1 MLAPEITYFGLSL
14 LAAYISFTIV
24 QININFAYYFFF
36 MTRVASKTSNAG
48 YLEAK
53 SEGRRFNFKTLVRLL
68 YLQFFAP
75 IIITFLFMQ
84 ELTGSL
90 VVQYVGIEQET
101 WEVTRLGFVLLFMV
115 IRHLTFREEL

>member
-1 MLAPEITYFGLSL
+1 
-14 LAAYISFTIV
+14 
-24 QININFAYYFFF
+24 